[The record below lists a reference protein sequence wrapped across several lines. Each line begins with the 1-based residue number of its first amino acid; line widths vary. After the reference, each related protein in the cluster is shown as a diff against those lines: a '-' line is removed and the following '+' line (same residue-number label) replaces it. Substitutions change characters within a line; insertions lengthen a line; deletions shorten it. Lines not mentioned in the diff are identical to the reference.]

1 MTRKSSK
8 GSDRFI
14 QRNASAKVSK
24 VSGSYIR
31 KKASAASH
39 VLRSPSASKEAKSVA
54 GSSMSQ
60 LSQVKKGGAAYHVI
74 GVEVDSTV
82 VVTATSVHTVR
93 EGASKYRKVL
103 SRLAKK

>member
-14 QRNASAKVSK
+14 QKNGSATVSK
-24 VSGSYIR
+24 ASGSYIR

-39 VLRSPSASKEAKSVA
+39 VLRDPSASKEAKSVA

-60 LSQVKKGGAAYHVI
+60 LSQVKKGGAAYHVTGI
-74 GVEVDSTV
+74 EVNSTV
-82 VVTATSVHTVR
+82 VATATSVHTVR
-93 EGASKYRKVL
+93 EGASKYRKAL